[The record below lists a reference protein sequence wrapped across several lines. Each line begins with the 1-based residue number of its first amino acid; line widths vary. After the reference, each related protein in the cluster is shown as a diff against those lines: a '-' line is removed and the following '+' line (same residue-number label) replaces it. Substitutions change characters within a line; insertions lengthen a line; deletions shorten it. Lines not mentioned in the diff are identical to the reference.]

1 MESRAVGA
9 FWGAYNS
16 LTPEVQRAAKKQY
29 QLWIDDPRHPSI
41 RFKKVGNY
49 WSARVTD
56 DFRALG
62 IMDEDTVIWFFIGSH
77 ADYIRMLK
85 G

>member
-1 MESRAVGA
+1 MNSRAVGSFWNA
-9 FWGAYNS
+9 FHKLPA
-16 LTPEVQRAAKKQY
+16 EIQRAAEKQY
-29 QLWIDDPRHPSI
+29 RLWLGDPRHPSV
-41 RFKKVGNY
+41 RFKKVGDY

-62 IMDEDTVIWFFIGSH
+62 IMDGDTVIWFFIGSH
-77 ADYIRMLK
+77 SDYERMLN